1 MTRFAAIALAL
12 SLTAGGALAA
22 SREADYLEARDKA
35 IAEVKALENSKAS
48 QSAIDAA
55 MDKALADLTK
65 RLKDIVGP
73 VSVKGFPGAGRLNL
87 LNEAYGSLDGS
98 LDGVAYDDQG
108 SGVVVTTRSL
118 LTAWLEGKAKDED
131 KESRLP
137 TDVEAAVRQENFYT
151 LSFGG
156 DLS

>member
-1 MTRFAAIALAL
+1 MARQEKPLHRSQGVSRGVSMTRFAAIALAL

-22 SREADYLEARDKA
+22 SPEADYLEARDKA

-73 VSVKGFPGAGRLNL
+73 VSVKGFPGAGTLNL
-87 LNEAYGSLDGS
+87 DTLSEHQVGYGD
-98 LDGVAYDDQG
+98 LDGV
-108 SGVVVTTRSL
+108 S
-118 LTAWLEGKAKDED
+118 
-131 KESRLP
+131 
-137 TDVEAAVRQENFYT
+137 
-151 LSFGG
+151 
-156 DLS
+156 